1 MKDSSKHRVLNVRK
15 FELFYKIKTLAI
27 NGKKKFIVQWRLLD
41 AVLKKKKKCC
51 YYALFFMPNCVLSKC
66 KRLVVQCLTRYGSNR
81 AFTLPYLFRERRLQ
95 QPYFSQHF
103 PSFFHHWLS
112 ILYIMEISYFTT
124 LRLLLTQA

>member
-1 MKDSSKHRVLNVRK
+1 MVKKILK
-15 FELFYKIKTLAI
+15 F
-27 NGKKKFIVQWRLLD
+27 NGASWMLY
-41 AVLKKKKKCC
+41 LKKKNKCC

-103 PSFFHHWLS
+103 PSFFHH
-112 ILYIMEISYFTT
+112 
-124 LRLLLTQA
+124 